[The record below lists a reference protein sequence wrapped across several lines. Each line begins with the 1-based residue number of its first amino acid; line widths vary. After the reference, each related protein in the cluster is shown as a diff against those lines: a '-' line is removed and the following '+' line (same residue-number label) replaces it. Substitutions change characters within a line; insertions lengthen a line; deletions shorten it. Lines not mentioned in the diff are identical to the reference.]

1 MLRSAYKTDSF
12 HVLPTTERE
21 GKQLTLAYGLVYFK
35 EITYPEL
42 GKTCPCSLLSQKSA
56 VGWKWRGLRSSCCSR
71 NSLQNNNFAL
81 LPFVHTRRHLR
92 YSKSK
97 AERFLPLACVIFLFP
112 SRLAIGV
119 EVVQV
124 APRQPWQKS
133 LINAAVE
140 GKAGRLHQRLQTPLP
155 THSCRAGTLVLPDNV
170 SAFTILMHLV
180 PGRGVHTA
188 YSIHIK

>member
-1 MLRSAYKTDSF
+1 M
-12 HVLPTTERE
+12 
-21 GKQLTLAYGLVYFK
+21 
-35 EITYPEL
+35 
-42 GKTCPCSLLSQKSA
+42 
-56 VGWKWRGLRSSCCSR
+56 
-71 NSLQNNNFAL
+71 
-81 LPFVHTRRHLR
+81 HTRRHLR

-124 APRQPWQKS
+124 APSQPWQKS
-133 LINAAVE
+133 LHNAAVE

-170 SAFTILMHLV
+170 SAFTIIMHLA
-180 PGRGVHTA
+180 PGWGVHTA
-188 YSIHIK
+188 YSIYIKWPKALGDSLNGRSRKYKTKKPHEYPSLQLCPYIHQEQTRDFQRPEVCFALDAPVRFQTIQLKERNLSHLA